1 MPQMSVTELNK
12 KLKGKNYSSL
22 YYFYG
27 KDVMSVELYTK
38 TLVKKLVSDDEAVYN
53 FHKFNGKDID
63 LSEFAETVEALPM
76 FAEYLLIFS
85 LKN

>member
-53 FHKFNGKDID
+53 FHKFNGKDK
-63 LSEFAETVEALPM
+63 LSDFVFEYWHRLYRCLRNIYALP
-76 FAEYLLIFS
+76 
-85 LKN
+85 